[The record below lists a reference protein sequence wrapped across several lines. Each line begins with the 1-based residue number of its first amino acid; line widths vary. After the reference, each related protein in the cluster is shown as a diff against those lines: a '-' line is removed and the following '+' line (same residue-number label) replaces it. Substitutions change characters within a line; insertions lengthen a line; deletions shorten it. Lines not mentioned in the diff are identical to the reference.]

1 MFLSGRESQNRV
13 NSVYFYLPKR
23 KVLRGDVACRTSPRE
38 PQADASSL
46 WPAGE
51 HGSSLGL
58 SECRLDCSSH
68 PHSMLT
74 HTVFSHTQHAHS
86 HSKRL
91 AYRLDCSGQ
100 WADQEDLQ
108 SGKERD
114 GQQAGQYS
122 STFQFGSANRKG
134 VAKPDGLLVMPFE
147 ILADFDI
154 LNRLL
159 RQKTSIVPHT
169 TSCSH
174 DENQGTGG

>member
-1 MFLSGRESQNRV
+1 M
-13 NSVYFYLPKR
+13 YFYLPKR

-68 PHSMLT
+68 P
-74 HTVFSHTQHAHS
+74 

-159 RQKTSIVPHT
+159 GQKTSIVPHT

>member
-1 MFLSGRESQNRV
+1 M
-13 NSVYFYLPKR
+13 
-23 KVLRGDVACRTSPRE
+23 VLRWGC
-38 PQADASSL
+38 L
-46 WPAGE
+46 NAGWTAA
-51 HGSSLGL
+51 
-58 SECRLDCSSH
+58 
-68 PHSMLT
+68 LT
-74 HTVFSHTQHAHS
+74 HTAFSPTQYAHS

-91 AYRLDCSGQ
+91 AYRWDCSGQ

-114 GQQAGQYS
+114 GQQDGQYS

-159 RQKTSIVPHT
+159 GQKTSIVPHT

>member
-1 MFLSGRESQNRV
+1 MLPAEHRHANRKLMHRHCGQQV
-13 NSVYFYLPKR
+13 NM
-23 KVLRGDVACRTSPRE
+23 VLRWGC
-38 PQADASSL
+38 L
-46 WPAGE
+46 NAGWTAA
-51 HGSSLGL
+51 
-58 SECRLDCSSH
+58 
-68 PHSMLT
+68 LT
-74 HTVFSHTQHAHS
+74 HTVCSPTQHS
-86 HSKRL
+86 HPPSKRL
-91 AYRLDCSGQ
+91 AYRWDCSGQ

-108 SGKERD
+108 SGKERN

-159 RQKTSIVPHT
+159 GQKTSIVPHT

>member
-1 MFLSGRESQNRV
+1 MLPAEHRHANRKLMHRHCGQQV
-13 NSVYFYLPKR
+13 NM
-23 KVLRGDVACRTSPRE
+23 VLRWGC
-38 PQADASSL
+38 L
-46 WPAGE
+46 NAGWTAA
-51 HGSSLGL
+51 
-58 SECRLDCSSH
+58 
-68 PHSMLT
+68 LT
-74 HTVFSHTQHAHS
+74 HTASDWRIGWIAQVN
-86 HSKRL
+86 
-91 AYRLDCSGQ
+91 GQ
-100 WADQEDLQ
+100 IKEDLQ

-159 RQKTSIVPHT
+159 GQKTSIVPHT